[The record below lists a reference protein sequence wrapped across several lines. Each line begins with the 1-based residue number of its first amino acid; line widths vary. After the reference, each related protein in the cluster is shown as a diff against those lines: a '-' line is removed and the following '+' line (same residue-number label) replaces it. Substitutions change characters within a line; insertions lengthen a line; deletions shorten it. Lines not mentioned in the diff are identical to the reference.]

1 MVPRQR
7 EDKKD
12 SLQTHR
18 VQEINHLAPAWRL
31 LFYPKDPAKA
41 DSSGDLGQRTPM
53 SEERFRA
60 IFAASPDYM
69 YLVDTSGR
77 ILDANPALLH
87 RVGLSL
93 EQMRQRCFMD
103 FFAGDNLAE
112 LLSAFT
118 LLENGQEVKGLE
130 IRARSASGEAFDY
143 EINAVPLKE
152 NGRVTTILSVARDI
166 TARKRAEEQLRN
178 SHEHVRVLAARI
190 QEIREEER
198 RRIAREI
205 SADLGPVLKETK
217 SALAQLERQL
227 STSGNAQSRALL
239 EKVQS
244 LSGVVETVI
253 QSVHRIATNTQPSQ
267 NPLPKILIADN
278 HALVRRGV
286 KDILAE
292 EFGRA
297 RPSEASSA
305 AQVLALIR
313 KQAWDLL
320 ILGISLPDRS
330 GLEVLKEVRHACP
343 QLPILVLS
351 SHLKEQMAVRAL
363 KVGATGYITEECT
376 PEELVQAVK
385 KVLGGETYL
394 SAVLAEQLAVASTK
408 NTEKLLHEHLSDRED
423 QVMRLLA
430 AGKTVR
436 TIAKE
441 LFLSVKTVHAY
452 RARIL
457 AKMNMKNHVELAHYA
472 FRHQLMG

>member
-1 MVPRQR
+1 MKTTGQIAARSIT
-7 EDKKD
+7 ET
-12 SLQTHR
+12 LQ
-18 VQEINHLAPAWRL
+18 E
-31 LFYPKDPAKA
+31 
-41 DSSGDLGQRTPM
+41 

-93 EQMRQRCFMD
+93 EQMRQKCFMD

-130 IRARSASGEAFDY
+130 IRARSTSGEAFDY

-152 NGRVTTILSVARDI
+152 NGQVTTILSVARDI

-198 RRIAREI
+198 SRIAREL
-205 SADLGPVLKETK
+205 SNALGPTLISVKTDLVRLTH
-217 SALAQLERQL
+217 QL
-227 STSGNAQSRALL
+227 SATDNAPSYALL

-244 LSGVVETVI
+244 LSGLVETVT
-253 QSVHRIATNTQPSQ
+253 QSVHSIATNTQLSQ
-267 NPLPKILIADN
+267 NPLPKILIAD
-278 HALVRRGV
+278 HHLLVRRGV

-292 EFGRA
+292 EFGRM
-297 RPSEASSA
+297 RPGEASNA
-305 AQVLALIR
+305 VQVLALVS

-320 ILGISLPDRS
+320 ILSTTLPGMS
-330 GLEVLKEVRHACP
+330 GLEVLKEVRHAYP
-343 QLPILVLS
+343 QLPVLVLS
-351 SHLKEQMAVRAL
+351 LHFEEQMAVRAL
-363 KVGATGYITEECT
+363 RAGATGCITKECT

-385 KVLGGETYL
+385 KVLGGETYV
-394 SAVLAEQLAVASTK
+394 SAALAEKLAVASTR
-408 NTEKLLHEHLSDRED
+408 NIDKLLHENLSDRED

-436 TIAKE
+436 AIAKE
-441 LFLSVKTVHAY
+441 LFLSVKTVHTY
-452 RARIL
+452 RTRVL
-457 AKMNMKNHVELAHYA
+457 AKMNMRNSVELAHYA
-472 FRHQLMG
+472 LRHQLVN